1 MKTIPILK
9 ILFILRAAFLATAL
23 FAAAVSVAARQSAPA
38 QAVTGPSEFK
48 IGGAV
53 TTPLVVTAADMKQLP
68 RKTIRVV
75 NTHNNNKTEEYQ
87 GVPLALFLA
96 KAGVPQGDQ
105 IRGPWM
111 TAYVLVQATDG
122 YRVIFSLGETDSSFL
137 DSELLLAD
145 TLNGAPLAGD
155 EGPYKLIAPRDKRPG
170 RWVKMVQSITIVRA
184 PNP

>member
-1 MKTIPILK
+1 MKFLPILK
-9 ILFILRAAFLATAL
+9 ISPLLGAAFLAAL
-23 FAAAVSVAARQSAPA
+23 FVPVISVAARQSAPA

-53 TTPLVVTAADMKQLP
+53 TMPLVVTAADLKQMP

-75 NTHNNNKTEEYQ
+75 NTHNNNKTEEYG

-96 KAGVPQGDQ
+96 RAGVPQGDQ

-111 TAYVLVQATDG
+111 TAYVLVQAADG
-122 YRVIFSLGETDSSFL
+122 YRVIFSLAELDSSFL
-137 DSELLLAD
+137 DSELLVAD
-145 TLNGAPLAGD
+145 TMDGAPLAGD
-155 EGPYKLIAPRDKRPG
+155 EGPYKLIAPHDKRPG
-170 RWVKMVQSITIVRA
+170 RWVRMVQSITVVRV